1 MLSCAEHASS
11 CWEIVVYQLE
21 EVVAAVALDLLFIR
35 SFTLGFCDV
44 FNELCLLLALQRQ
57 FDASSVNVTMQ
68 LNHNFALHDVAWLV
82 ERENRLNLNV
92 ASIGVASGVCKEVH
106 LI

>member
-1 MLSCAEHASS
+1 
-11 CWEIVVYQLE
+11 
-21 EVVAAVALDLLFIR
+21 
-35 SFTLGFCDV
+35 
-44 FNELCLLLALQRQ
+44 
-57 FDASSVNVTMQ
+57 MQ